1 MQTLSV
7 SLFGRFRIANAQDVI
22 TGLQQRRAQELL
34 SYLLLHRDRAYPRE
48 ALASLLW
55 EDADATQ
62 ARKYLRQALW
72 QIQTTLQAFVGADA
86 KKLLSLE
93 GDWVQLNSVACLS
106 LDVAQ
111 FEHALD
117 VCQGTQG
124 AHLSD
129 VQRDEL
135 ERAIQLYR
143 GDLLEGCYQ
152 DWCLFERERLQ
163 NCYLAAL
170 DKLVA
175 CCDARGLVDCGLA
188 HAEMILRCDPTEE
201 QAHYHIMHMHWL
213 SGHRSRAMRQ
223 YLLCEKML
231 LQELGVQPSE
241 RTKKLYD
248 QIRADQVESLPE
260 NALTFQSNALQLD
273 AEGLTGLMTSFQ
285 HLQTQ
290 LAKIEQQLKR
300 DIHVVAAALK
310 KRL

>member
-7 SLFGRFRIANAQDVI
+7 SLFGRFRIANAQDAI
-22 TGLQQRRAQELL
+22 AGLQQRRAQELL

-86 KKLLSLE
+86 QELLTLD

-111 FEHALD
+111 FERAVD
-117 VCQGTQG
+117 ACQGTHG

-163 NCYLAAL
+163 NSYLVAL
-170 DKLVA
+170 DKIVA
-175 CCDARGLVDCGLA
+175 CCDARGCVDRGLF

-213 SGHRSRAMRQ
+213 AGHRTRAMRQ
-223 YLLCEKML
+223 YQLCEKML
-231 LQELGVQPSE
+231 LQELDVQPSE

-248 QIRADQVESLPE
+248 QIRADQIESSPE

-273 AEGLTGLMTSFQ
+273 TEGLTGLMTSFQ

-290 LAKIEQQLKR
+290 LANIEEQLKR